1 MPQIIKEVK
10 GRTVFVSCN
19 WFQSI
24 C

>member
-19 WFQSI
+19 WF
-24 C
+24 